1 MKKFQLSV
9 NQLFICVGIAI
20 GITMFSIPV
29 SVTGGF
35 YTTTFYG
42 RVHIIDFISTSIQ
55 SCTDCYQYGIDLIPL
70 ILQLLLLFLIPAI
83 CFAIYNLQK
92 KTLCCSF

>member
-9 NQLFICVGIAI
+9 NQLFICVGISI
-20 GITMFSIPV
+20 GITMFFIPV
-29 SVTGGF
+29 FVTGGF

-70 ILQLLLLFLIPAI
+70 ILQLLLLFLVPAI

-92 KTLCCSF
+92 KKKKL

>member
-1 MKKFQLSV
+1 MKKVQLSV
-9 NQLFICVGIAI
+9 NQLLICVAISI

-42 RVHIIDFISTSIQ
+42 RVHIIDFIRTSIR
-55 SCTDCYQYGIDLIPL
+55 SCTECYQYGIDWIPL
-70 ILQLLLLFLIPAI
+70 ILQLILLFLIPAI
-83 CFAIYNLQK
+83 CFVIYNLQK
-92 KTLCCSF
+92 KKKTV

>member
-1 MKKFQLSV
+1 MKKFQLSF

-42 RVHIIDFISTSIQ
+42 RAHIIDFISTSIQ

-92 KTLCCSF
+92 KKKKL